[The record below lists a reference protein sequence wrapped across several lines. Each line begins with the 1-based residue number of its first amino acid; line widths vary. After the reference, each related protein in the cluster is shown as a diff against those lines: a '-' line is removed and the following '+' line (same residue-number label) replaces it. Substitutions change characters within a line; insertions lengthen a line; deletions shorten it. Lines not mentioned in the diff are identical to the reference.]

1 MALIV
6 NQGNIRS
13 EEEKSWDE
21 LVDQIWAGNVIP
33 VNVDNLVVESTTVVR
48 ELLEYLAAVKGIK
61 KTPKT
66 FSELYYNEDFA
77 KYQPDLYEEVS
88 SLIKANQ
95 EGFQPTGILEEF
107 LSIEQFPFVIT
118 TSVDYTVE

>member
-6 NQGNIRS
+6 NQGNIRT

-33 VNVDNLVVESTTVVR
+33 VIGDNLVVEGTTIVR
-48 ELLEYLAAVKGIK
+48 ELLEYLAADKGIK

-66 FSELYYNEDFA
+66 CM
-77 KYQPDLYEEVS
+77 KRCRR
-88 SLIKANQ
+88 
-95 EGFQPTGILEEF
+95 
-107 LSIEQFPFVIT
+107 
-118 TSVDYTVE
+118 